1 MQVMQRKLN
10 ALLKFHGYSYKCC
23 QANKKTPN
31 KWQKTTSK
39 CLPERNKKF
48 AETSRSC

>member
-1 MQVMQRKLN
+1 MQRKLN

-23 QANKKTPN
+23 HANQKTAY
-31 KWQKTTSK
+31 KWQKKASK

-48 AETSRSC
+48 AETSRFQ